1 MTARNSKS
9 TKRKPDYYVQKGPIF
24 GLDILKTEKPWK
36 PEDFQVPPS
45 EGKVRFQDFDLPDQ
59 VMRGI
64 DESGFQYCTPIQA
77 EVLRYTLDGRD
88 ATGRAQTGTGKTAAF
103 LITIFSRLL
112 GQSKDTTHGTPRSL
126 IIAPT
131 RELVMQ
137 IAKDARQLG
146 KYTGL
151 ATEMLYGGV
160 DYQKQKERI
169 KDHQV
174 DIIVATPGRLLD
186 FKRRQDIDLGQVE
199 IFIIDEADRM
209 LDMGFIPDVRQIVY
223 SLPEKTE
230 RQTLL
235 FSATL
240 TEEVNHLSSQW
251 TSNPTV
257 VEIEPEQV
265 TGESVQEIIYLVTTD
280 EKFTLIYNIIRQEEP
295 ERILIFCNRKDK
307 TNNLARRLRRHNI
320 SCAVLSGD
328 VPQTRRQKT
337 LENFKAGLVKV
348 LVATD
353 VAGRGI
359 HVEGI
364 SHVINY
370 NLPYEPEDYVHRIGR
385 TGRAGKS
392 GISISFASEDE
403 AFYLPDIE
411 KYIGHSLTCVY
422 PEESLLAPPPRADSG
437 GTDKKE
443 NVRKEGR
450 PSSGRRNKG

>member
-1 MTARNSKS
+1 MRFHDFKL
-9 TKRKPDYYVQKGPIF
+9 PGP
-24 GLDILKTEKPWK
+24 
-36 PEDFQVPPS
+36 
-45 EGKVRFQDFDLPDQ
+45 

-64 DESGFQYCTPIQA
+64 HEAGFQYCTPIQA
-77 EVLRYTLDGRD
+77 EILKYTLAGHD

-112 GQSKDTTHGTPRSL
+112 GQSRKKAKAAPRSL

-137 IAKDARQLG
+137 IAKEARQLG
-146 KYTGL
+146 EHTGL
-151 ATEMLYGGV
+151 RTEMLYGGTE
-160 DYQKQKERI
+160 YQKQKDRI
-169 KDHQV
+169 KGQQI
-174 DIIVATPGRLLD
+174 DIAVATPGRLLD
-186 FKRRQDIDLGQVE
+186 FKRRKDIDLSQVE

-209 LDMGFIPDVRQIVY
+209 LDMGFIPDVSKIVN
-223 SLPEKTE
+223 SLPQKTE

-240 TEEVNHLSSQW
+240 TEEVNRLSSQW
-251 TSNPTV
+251 TSEPTV

-265 TGESVQEIIYLVTTD
+265 TGESVQEIIYLVTSA
-280 EKFTLIYNIIRQEEP
+280 EKFTLIYNIIQQEKP
-295 ERILIFCNRKDK
+295 QRILIFCNRKDK
-307 TNNLARRLRRHNI
+307 TNNLAQRLRRHNI
-320 SCAVLSGD
+320 PCSVLSGD
-328 VPQTRRQKT
+328 VPQAKRQKT
-337 LENFKAGLVKV
+337 LENFKTGNVKV

-385 TGRAGKS
+385 TGRAGES

-411 KYIGHSLTCVY
+411 EYIGHSLNCIY
-422 PEESLLAPPPRADSG
+422 PEEDLLKPPPKAVNR
-437 GTDKKE
+437 KKE
-443 NVRKEGR
+443 KT
-450 PSSGRRNKG
+450 